1 MSWFLL
7 DFYVLGSYDFL
18 FVKKKKKSFFLKYQF
33 SYKKKNLHLLVKPH
47 AKLLDWSLEIVH
59 CSL

>member
-18 FVKKKKKSFFLKYQF
+18 FVKKKKKIFLKYQF
-33 SYKKKNLHLLVKPH
+33 SYKKKENLHLLVKPY

>member
-1 MSWFLL
+1 MSLVVTTSFLL
-7 DFYVLGSYDFL
+7 
-18 FVKKKKKSFFLKYQF
+18 KKKKKIFLKYQF
-33 SYKKKNLHLLVKPH
+33 SYKKKENLHLLVKPH

>member
-18 FVKKKKKSFFLKYQF
+18 FVKKKKKIFLKYQF
-33 SYKKKNLHLLVKPH
+33 SYKKKENLHLLVKPH